1 MSNYIRVIDLSTAFL
16 VFFFLGKYLVLH
28 FLSTITLCSVGI
40 LSSCAL

>member
-16 VFFFLGKYLVLH
+16 VFFLGKYLVLC
-28 FLSTITLCSVGI
+28 FLSTIILCSVGI